1 MMGRTHMAIKLAARA
16 DERAPANARRD
27 VLYFLAGPALI
38 AAGAA
43 TAFHLWPWPV
53 PIASQAQVFQAP
65 VVALILLAGAAGV
78 TMSSRFDLPSAPALR
93 DGAAWGRIALATIG
107 AGALFGAALLGLDAV
122 FGITAGAAKALG
134 ASWVNVALPASLAHY
149 AAGGVLV
156 ECLYRLAPIPILG
169 WLIGTVLLRR
179 RANAAVFWSLAV
191 VTSLLEPAA
200 QLALVR
206 PGAMA
211 AVTVMIV
218 LTFAANLFE
227 AVEFRRFGWPAPIL
241 FRLAFYA
248 VWHCFGPYLSPAS
261 SILYPGPH

>member
-1 MMGRTHMAIKLAARA
+1 MAIKATARP
-16 DERAPANARRD
+16 DDGLSPSSRRD
-27 VLYFLAGPALI
+27 VRYFLGGPALI
-38 AAGAA
+38 AVGAA
-43 TAFHLWPWPV
+43 TAFHLRPWPV

-65 VVALILLAGAAGV
+65 VVASILLAGAVGV
-78 TMSSRFDLPSAPALR
+78 ALSSRMDLPSAPALR
-93 DGAAWGRIALATIG
+93 DGDAWGRIAVATAG
-107 AGALFGAALLGLDAV
+107 AGALFGAALLVLDAA

-134 ASWVNVALPASLAHY
+134 ATWVNVALPASLAHY

-169 WLIGTVLLRR
+169 WLIGTVLLRK
-179 RANAAVFWSLAV
+179 RANAAVFWSLAII
-191 VTSLLEPAA
+191 TSLLEPAA

-206 PGAMA
+206 PGAIA
-211 AVTVMIV
+211 AVMAMMM

-227 AVEFRRFGWPAPIL
+227 ASELRRFGWIAPIL